1 MVIVRALCD
10 VYVETA
16 YREKGA
22 VFEYNGKPDPHL
34 QVVPKTFRPV
44 AQAQGQ
50 DALPEPP
57 TPGKL
62 IEAAP
67 TPEQLAAASRRFQ
80 PPAEADD
87 GRDLLG

>member
-1 MVIVRALCD
+1 LIVRALCD

-16 YREKGA
+16 FREAGA
-22 VFEYNGKPDPHL
+22 VFEYHGKPNKHL
-34 QVVPKTFRPV
+34 QPVPASFRPSK
-44 AQAQGQ
+44 AKAQ
-50 DALPEPP
+50 DAGLPEPP

-67 TPEQLAAASRRFQ
+67 PPEQLAVSGRRFA
-80 PPAEADD
+80 PPIEADD